1 VIIDVLTLSKI
12 NSHLL
17 SISPIPVEV
26 VVMVKDALKMFDGEL
41 RTVDIQLNIVQD
53 PSLHQLKVSWV
64 LLDPGRILQVLINL
78 ITNAI
83 KFTRTEPIRS
93 IEVKIAASLTR
104 PSRIDSDIEYFPQ
117 RSQQDTANP
126 TNSIEE
132 EIIYLS
138 FSVRDTGIG
147 LSPEEKKVLFNRF
160 SQGSPKTHV
169 KYGGSGLGLFI
180 SRQLSEMQGGEIGVA
195 SETGKGSTFIFFI
208 KTRRTLSP
216 NPLAATECKVD
227 ITQSQGP
234 PAKYMDRFSMS
245 TKVEEEPAP
254 EPSTPKPVTGLKV
267 LVVEDNLVNQKVL
280 TKQLRKKGMIVEAA
294 NHGGEALEALQKT
307 TAWQGTAEGARFGV
321 VLMDLEMPIMDG
333 LTCVGKI
340 RELEATGVLHGHTP
354 VIAVTAN
361 ARSEHFQL
369 AMDCGVDDF
378 TTKPYKLNEILS
390 RIERISRKRD

>member
-1 VIIDVLTLSKI
+1 
-12 NSHLL
+12 
-17 SISPIPVEV
+17 
-26 VVMVKDALKMFDGEL
+26 MVKDALKMFDGEL
-41 RTVDIQLNIVQD
+41 RTADIQLSIVED
-53 PSLHQLKVSWV
+53 SSLHQLKVSWV
-64 LLDPGRILQVLINL
+64 LLDPVRVLQVLINL
-78 ITNAI
+78 MTNAI

-104 PSRIDSDIEYFPQ
+104 PSIIDSDIQYFPQ
-117 RSQQDTANP
+117 RRQQETANP
-126 TNSIEE
+126 TNSIKE
-132 EIIYLS
+132 EIVYLS
-138 FSVRDTGIG
+138 YSVRDTGIG
-147 LSPEEKKVLFNRF
+147 LSPEERKVLFNRF

-208 KTRRTLSP
+208 KTRRILSP
-216 NPLAATECKVD
+216 NPPAPTEGKVD
-227 ITQSQGP
+227 ITRSQSP
-234 PAKYMDRFSMS
+234 PAKCVDQLGIS
-245 TKVEEEPAP
+245 TRAEEESIL
-254 EPSTPKPVTGLKV
+254 EPSKPGSVTGLKV

-280 TKQLRKKGMIVEAA
+280 TKQLRKKGVIVEAA

-307 TAWQGTAEGARFGV
+307 TAWQGTAEGARFDV
-321 VLMDLEMPIMDG
+321 VLMDLEMPIMNG

-340 RELEATGVLHGHTP
+340 RELEASGVLHGHTR

-361 ARSEHFQL
+361 ARSEHFKL

-390 RIERISRKRD
+390 QIERISRKRD